1 MFVLKILGKIIAVPM
16 IIIMTILFYTI
27 FVFSRIYNLAALVF
41 NMVFML
47 CAIMALCLQQWRN
60 FWIAVAI
67 LVISYLVLGA
77 WDVIT
82 GIVAS
87 AKAFFVEVLF
97 A

>member
-1 MFVLKILGKIIAVPM
+1 MFLLKLLGKIIAIPM

-27 FVFSRIYNLAALVF
+27 FVLSRIYKLAALVF
-41 NMVFML
+41 NLAFLL
-47 CAIMALCLQQWRN
+47 CAVMALCLQQWRN

-67 LVISYLVLGA
+67 LVISYIVLGA
-77 WDVIT
+77 WDVIS